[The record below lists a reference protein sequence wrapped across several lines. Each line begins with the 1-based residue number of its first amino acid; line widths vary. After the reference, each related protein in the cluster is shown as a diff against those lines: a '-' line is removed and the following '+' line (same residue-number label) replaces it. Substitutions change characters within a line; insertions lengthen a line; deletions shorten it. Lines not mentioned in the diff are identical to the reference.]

1 MATLQLGDKQIT
13 LRLGDMSVGSGAGMD
28 ILVPGAANA
37 APFAVV
43 TTKGDG
49 SVAVRRGFEGAP
61 VKVNA
66 IMLGVEPTPMI
77 HGDKLEVAGVVLGFS
92 DEKKSGSTQFLSGAD
107 LAELAKLRQ
116 QVAAGGKGGAPTAS
130 TGGRLVSLTDG
141 REYAIPAKGLTLG
154 REASCDVVISSGEV
168 SRNHAEIA
176 AGPDGYYVIDT
187 STNGVWVSGRRV
199 EGTQTLGRSDVLKM
213 GNEEFRFYADKAA
226 AVASA
231 GAGAATVPGTAV
243 PSPSPAAPSPAPA
256 PAPPPSARA
265 PQPVAPPTPS
275 PAPSSAPA
283 QKPAAP
289 TPSTPRPTVAKAPSP
304 AKSGRPS
311 VMFWILVAVLAV
323 GGAAAYFLLF
333 N

>member
-13 LRLGDMSVGSGAGMD
+13 LRAGDMTVGSGPGMD
-28 ILVPGAANA
+28 IEVPGAANA
-37 APFAVV
+37 QPFAVV
-43 TTKGDG
+43 TTRGDG

-77 HGDKLEVAGVVLGFS
+77 HGDKLEVAGHTLGFS

-116 QVAAGGKGGAPTAS
+116 QAAAGGKGGAPTAS

-154 REASCDVVISSGEV
+154 REATCDVVIASGEV

-176 AGPDGYYVIDT
+176 SGPDGYYVIDT
-187 STNGVWVSGRRV
+187 STNGVWVNGRRV
-199 EGTQTLGRSDVLKM
+199 EGTQTLGRADVIKM
-213 GNEEFRFYADKAA
+213 GPEEFRFYADKASA
-226 AVASA
+226 A
-231 GAGAATVPGTAV
+231 AGAATVPGPAV
-243 PSPSPAAPSPAPA
+243 PPPVAAPTAAAPA
-256 PAPPPSARA
+256 PAPV
-265 PQPVAPPTPS
+265 PVPKA
-275 PAPSSAPA
+275 PAPAAKAPA
-283 QKPAAP
+283 PAAAPAKPAAA
-289 TPSTPRPTVAKAPSP
+289 TPATPRPTVSKAPTPS
-304 AKSGRPS
+304 KSGRPS
-311 VMFWILVAVLAV
+311 VVFWVILAVLVA